1 MGVTNR
7 ASLDDSGLKLID
19 CEAAYLKLTQSLNNP
34 MTKSKSNN
42 IPQAGLTKRK
52 SSILDQNPVKLK
64 LAGNDC
70 SKTSNKGFELG
81 NS

>member
-52 SSILDQNPVKLK
+52 S
-64 LAGNDC
+64 
-70 SKTSNKGFELG
+70 
-81 NS
+81 